1 MKTILII
8 VTLFF
13 SLNIYSQG
21 AGYALNFDG
30 INDNVQ
36 GHAADLT
43 AITNNFTIEF
53 WFNASATI
61 ALRAEQNG
69 VNHISGTTGNGQRYA
84 VYPQH
89 GGGGNGSWGNA
100 GAGVSIGSN
109 AIQVYEHKAS
119 YMPCLLSYS
128 GSLIQAGWN
137 HVAIVY
143 INKRP
148 RLYLN
153 GINVKD
159 GLTSNQNNVFP
170 SGLLGGSPYGWY
182 SGDLDEFRVW
192 STSRTQGEIRTNM
205 CRKLIGNETGLVRY
219 YRLDDGT
226 GGTTIDATGNVNGSL
241 ISMTPAT
248 DWIASGAALG
258 NTSSNSYN
266 TTTGLPFATSI
277 NLINPGGQDELT
289 ISNITG
295 TPSGIH
301 VYGENNTPN
310 VTCGALGVGANDRY
324 FGVFIIDGSTTAGIP
339 TYNITYN
346 YANNP
351 YVHAI
356 NEPNLDFAN
365 RATNAVITCNAWNN
379 LSATLNMV
387 TDVLVKN
394 NLSGRNEFILT
405 SETTPLP
412 IDLVY
417 FNALTTENTVQLVW
431 VTASEINNDYF
442 TIERSVDTQHWED
455 IITING
461 AGNSNQIIEY
471 TEIDLNPLNGI
482 SYYRLKQ
489 TDFDGKYKYFNTVP
503 INFEKNNLTG
513 FNIYPNPISYG
524 EILNIVV
531 YDFKPSSEIIVIIT
545 DLLGKEFYS
554 KSNIQIKNHK
564 LITIPINLSIP
575 KGIYFI
581 VATSE
586 NKIHSKKLI
595 IK

>member
-1 MKTILII
+1 
-8 VTLFF
+8 
-13 SLNIYSQG
+13 
-21 AGYALNFDG
+21 
-30 INDNVQ
+30 
-36 GHAADLT
+36 
-43 AITNNFTIEF
+43 
-53 WFNASATI
+53 
-61 ALRAEQNG
+61 
-69 VNHISGTTGNGQRYA
+69 
-84 VYPQH
+84 
-89 GGGGNGSWGNA
+89 
-100 GAGVSIGSN
+100 
-109 AIQVYEHKAS
+109 
-119 YMPCLLSYS
+119 
-128 GSLIQAGWN
+128 
-137 HVAIVY
+137 
-143 INKRP
+143 
-148 RLYLN
+148 
-153 GINVKD
+153 
-159 GLTSNQNNVFP
+159 
-170 SGLLGGSPYGWY
+170 
-182 SGDLDEFRVW
+182 
-192 STSRTQGEIRTNM
+192 
-205 CRKLIGNETGLVRY
+205 
-219 YRLDDGT
+219 
-226 GGTTIDATGNVNGSL
+226 
-241 ISMTPAT
+241 
-248 DWIASGAALG
+248 
-258 NTSSNSYN
+258 
-266 TTTGLPFATSI
+266 
-277 NLINPGGQDELT
+277 
-289 ISNITG
+289 
-295 TPSGIH
+295 
-301 VYGENNTPN
+301 
-310 VTCGALGVGANDRY
+310 VGANDRY

-554 KSNIQIKNHK
+554 KSNIQIKNNK